1 MRCVSRSGCR
11 ESPEHPARAFLLVR
25 LAVTFLIWESE
36 WEILAVALKDLPRNN
51 TAQLIPI
58 DERYLLEV
66 LP

>member
-1 MRCVSRSGCR
+1 MFPDQAVEKVPSI
-11 ESPEHPARAFLLVR
+11 LLGLSFYVR

-36 WEILAVALKDLPRNN
+36 WEILAVALKDLHRNN

>member
-1 MRCVSRSGCR
+1 MFPNQAVEKVPSI
-11 ESPEHPARAFLLVR
+11 LLGLSFYVR

-36 WEILAVALKDLPRNN
+36 WEILAVALKDLHRNN

>member
-1 MRCVSRSGCR
+1 MFPDQAVEKVPSI
-11 ESPEHPARAFLLVR
+11 LLGLFFYVR

-36 WEILAVALKDLPRNN
+36 WEILAVALKDLHRNN

>member
-1 MRCVSRSGCR
+1 MFPNQAVEKVPSI
-11 ESPEHPARAFLLVR
+11 LLGLSFYVR

-36 WEILAVALKDLPRNN
+36 WEILAVALKDLRRNN